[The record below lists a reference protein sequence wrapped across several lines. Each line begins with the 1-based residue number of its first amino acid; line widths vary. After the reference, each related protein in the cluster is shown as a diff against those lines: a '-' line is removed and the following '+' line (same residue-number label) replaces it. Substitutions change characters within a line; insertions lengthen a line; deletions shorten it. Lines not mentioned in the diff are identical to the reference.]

1 MEIKYS
7 KYPNSDD
14 DIIKMLSREEEM
26 QKNDGKW
33 VSGEKIHKNKKAYNR
48 KKMPKIEENNEE

>member
-14 DIIKMLSREEEM
+14 DIIKMLSREDEM
-26 QKNDGKW
+26 QRNHGKW
-33 VSGEKIHKNKKAYNR
+33 VSGEKIHKSKKAYNR
-48 KKMPKIEENNEE
+48 KKMPKIEENNED

>member
-33 VSGEKIHKNKKAYNR
+33 VSGEKIHKGKKAYNR